1 MSNKPA
7 KIDSLGKLKMEKSK
21 LQSYCTYQEKLI
33 GYKIEYLRDNYSEL
47 LSDTLLPYSKS
58 QNADVNNLLDSVNN
72 IIARMLPSAFEGKFL
87 PRIMLKMIEIL
98 MINTFKKAKH

>member
-1 MSNKPA
+1 MSSKPA
-7 KIDSLGKLKMEKSK
+7 KIDSLDKLKMEKSK
-21 LQSYCTYQEKLI
+21 LKSYCTYQEKLI
-33 GYKIEYLRDNYSEL
+33 GYKIEYFRENYSEL

-58 QNADVNNLLDSVNN
+58 ENADVNNLLDSVNN